1 MGALEQS
8 AGVKVARDG
17 KMSRPAVQVGA
28 RQKKV
33 EGSAARQQ
41 SRPVAC
47 RPHVFERRSDD
58 LREIAA
64 VEGRYPAVLC
74 GDERKD
80 GIAQPAPGRSEERR
94 VGTECVST
102 CRSRWSPYH

>member
-41 SRPVAC
+41 SSPVAC

-74 GDERKD
+74 GDECKD
-80 GIAQPAPGRSEERR
+80 GQNGRGSGRESG
-94 VGTECVST
+94 VQNVTNQLV
-102 CRSRWSPYH
+102 PV

>member
-1 MGALEQS
+1 
-8 AGVKVARDG
+8 
-17 KMSRPAVQVGA
+17 MSRPAVQVGA

-74 GDERKD
+74 GDERKED
-80 GIAQPAPGRSEERR
+80 RQSVVEGKGVSVRVDLGGRRMIKTKSYTHKVEITRQ
-94 VGTECVST
+94 
-102 CRSRWSPYH
+102 

>member
-1 MGALEQS
+1 MRISDWSSDVCSSDLLAEGHDVGMGALEQS

-47 RPHVFERRSDD
+47 RPHVFER
-58 LREIAA
+58 
-64 VEGRYPAVLC
+64 
-74 GDERKD
+74 
-80 GIAQPAPGRSEERR
+80 SEERR
-94 VGTECVST
+94 VGKECVST

>member
-1 MGALEQS
+1 MRISDWSSDVCSSDL
-8 AGVKVARDG
+8 
-17 KMSRPAVQVGA
+17 VGA

-74 GDERKD
+74 GDERTD
-80 GIAQPAPGRSEERR
+80 GIAQPGPGKAGQSLYARSEERR
-94 VGTECVST
+94 VGKGGGRT
-102 CRSRWSPYH
+102 C